1 MNTLLQKLAMPKSA
15 LAVLIGMVCV
25 QSSVAASPTNS
36 PPPSAASVQ
45 ELIADS
51 GVQALLDKT
60 ITQYQTA
67 LKTAIRKGFEG
78 KNLNADQQKI
88 EDEAEAKALEIIA
101 QVMSWDTFGPI
112 VADVYSSTFT
122 QGEVNGLIKFY
133 TSPVG
138 KSWIAKQP
146 VVMEKTVAQMQGRA
160 QDMMPELKQ
169 LEIDT
174 VQQLRAA
181 GTPGTSTPAA
191 GTSAP
196 AATPP

>member
-1 MNTLLQKLAMPKSA
+1 
-15 LAVLIGMVCV
+15 
-25 QSSVAASPTNS
+25 
-36 PPPSAASVQ
+36 VQ

-51 GVQALLDKT
+51 GVQATLDKT

-67 LKTAIRKGFEG
+67 LKTAMRKGFEG

-88 EDEAEAKALEIIA
+88 EDDAEAKAQVIIG

-122 QGEVNGLIKFY
+122 QDEVNGLIKFY

-146 VVMEKTVAQMQGRA
+146 VVMEKTAAQVQGRL

-169 LEIDT
+169 LGIDT

-181 GTPGTSTPAA
+181 GTPGTNTPAA
-191 GTSAP
+191 GTAAP
-196 AATPP
+196 AAPPP